1 MNNTITVKVIFTRSG
16 AKATHKQNRDERVA
30 KIITQLKMQLPGQ

>member
-16 AKATHKQNRDERVA
+16 AKATYKQNRDVRVA
-30 KIITQLKMQLPGQ
+30 ITQLKMQLPGQ